1 MKKIIVKSIGNIILF
16 LLFGLAFLFPFS
28 EMQSN
33 RNIGFSATLSIY
45 SILLAV
51 YLMIYPILHYVLWK
65 RLKWSKANAS
75 ELAFSD
81 EREKVI
87 VAEATKTS
95 YTILIGGLIAA
106 IAIIGGA
113 KLFSLFTHKN
123 ISIYFISILLITLLL
138 IISTISYCV
147 KWCLEYRR

>member
-113 KLFSLFTHKN
+113 KLFSLFTQIGRAH
-123 ISIYFISILLITLLL
+123 
-138 IISTISYCV
+138 V
-147 KWCLEYRR
+147 